1 LRPLPARRTKKAA
14 LARNAAAYRSQKI
27 GALSLTPK
35 FRSARGQPP
44 PSGSGVAERDAARMT
59 ENDCQKITPLRPPPG
74 RHPKAVTLARNAAA
88 RCHPITNPTTSSTT
102 AISGTAMPV
111 NISRSMDSGD
121 LALSSFIIETQR
133 QHH

>member
-1 LRPLPARRTKKAA
+1 
-14 LARNAAAYRSQKI
+14 
-27 GALSLTPK
+27 
-35 FRSARGQPP
+35 
-44 PSGSGVAERDAARMT
+44 MT
-59 ENDCQKITPLRPPPG
+59 ENDCQKITR
-74 RHPKAVTLARNAAA
+74 LAFAADQRTRTAAPAEDAAA

-111 NISRSMDSGD
+111 KISRSMDSGD